1 MFIFRWMKTIGTHN
15 YYTYILT
22 NKSKTVLYIGVT
34 NNLKLRL
41 EYHKIPNESKNNFT
55 TKYKCFYLIYYEHFQ
70 DINIAICREKELKG
84 WRREKKEM
92 LINSINPD
100 WDFLNDSV

>member
-1 MFIFRWMKTIGTHN
+1 MKTFGTHN

-41 EYHKIPNESKNNFT
+41 EYHKKPSESHNNFT

-70 DINIAICREKELKG
+70 DINIAINREKELKG

-92 LINSINPD
+92 LINSTNPD
-100 WDFLNDSV
+100 WGFLNETI

>member
-1 MFIFRWMKTIGTHN
+1 MKTFVTHN

-41 EYHKIPNESKNNFT
+41 DYHKKPIELHNNFT

-70 DINIAICREKELKG
+70 DINIAINREKELKG
-84 WRREKKEM
+84 WRREKKEN
-92 LINSINPD
+92 LINLSNPN
-100 WDFLNDSV
+100 WEFLNETI